1 MGSYADDGVGERAAG
16 RSVVVVGD
24 AGEVVDR
31 RVAVGEV
38 AGLANGLSER
48 HVTAD
53 TFGIA
58 LRQVQRDQIRDVD
71 AETARLTSA
80 AGIPPSPE
88 VGDGE
93 RGRSEDA
100 RRPVVF
106 DFERTTS
113 AARWRRA
120 PGSDSEERHGDESAE
135 EDQEREGDGG
145 GELRALHT

>member
-38 AGLANGLSER
+38 AGLGNGLREG

-93 RGRSEDA
+93 RGGSEDA
-100 RRPVVF
+100 WRPVVF

-113 AARWRRA
+113 AARWRSA
-120 PGSDSEERHGDESAE
+120 PGGDREERHGDEPAE